1 MAGFISPN
9 LFQLQGGGL
18 HVSYSTTG
26 IDGKPHFHYQD
37 ATHSLNFTGSDVR
50 TVATEIGTLVT
61 VTIRITVDGGSTSFS
76 LLVPTVN
83 MHAGETIPV
92 NTIGITTVHRFSIVP
107 VLNAG
112 QTELYSV
119 TPLSGTAQHLAF

>member
-9 LFQLQGGGL
+9 LFQVQGNGL

-37 ATHSLNFTGSDVR
+37 ASHSVNFSGSDLR

-61 VTIRITVDGGSTSFS
+61 VTIRLTVDSGSTSFS

-83 MHAGETIPV
+83 MHAGETIPIH
-92 NTIGITTVHRFSIVP
+92 TIGITTVHRFSIVP

-119 TPLSGTAQHLAF
+119 ALLSSTTKHVPF